1 MDQLITQ
8 IQALQKDQISAM
20 DAQLAQLSQE
30 IEAQLQQITPTIESL
45 SKAKQ
50 GMLEQISGKEAEII
64 AKKGK
69 FKLLVETYNGLSR
82 EKAACTDNV
91 IRETSFQSRLTQFER
106 EYHKA
111 DSGDF
116 TEVEDL
122 ENTKDVSTVELH
134 PIFEA
139 TKTCAT
145 LALDL
150 FKKRSPS
157 QEEIDTIK
165 RLMSENRLEC
175 SLQSTNG
182 QAVVIEKCITDIK
195 TVLEIAESRIKINQ
209 LTPRIAELE
218 HQMDQLKSEIQ
229 SLELAKKALEAD
241 IKKATE
247 MTESTLKKSQAAVTQ
262 LEKQR
267 EDISTEKRKQLQ
279 VVSTAITQL
288 QQIHHHPFFNP
299 TTPLAIHFN
308 DRLLFDNQFLSNQE
322 MLTVKTKVSEKPG
335 SEIIPQRFF
344 NPLNIHVTTL
354 ERDALLTLKD
364 LDAEQITVI
373 HLGNTVISDH
383 GSPTVWQQFAPK
395 DAPKVDTWTLEDHPN
410 PMLARQQVVLF
421 NPSADH
427 LKQFMD
433 IHHRCDATYLIHP
446 QDMSLLNSYITD
458 HSLKLIQISQN
469 QQWTCSQL
477 TTIPLGEMIQ
487 SKATSVTKMMIKW
500 VLSATVICVALAVI
514 IDYLNR
520 LTQGDK

>member
-1 MDQLITQ
+1 MTQ
-8 IQALQKDQISAM
+8 IQALQKDQIAAM
-20 DAQLAQLSQE
+20 DIQKAQITQE
-30 IEAQLQQITPTIESL
+30 IEVQLQQSTPTIESL

-50 GMLEQISGKEAEII
+50 GMLEQISGKQAEII
-64 AKKGK
+64 DLKGK
-69 FKLLVETYNGLSR
+69 LKLVVETYNGLNR
-82 EKAACTDNV
+82 EISACTDNI
-91 IRETSFQSRLTQFER
+91 IREKTFESRLTQFER
-106 EYHKA
+106 EYYKA

-122 ENTKDVSTVELH
+122 EKTKDVATVELH

-145 LALDL
+145 LALTL

-157 QEEIDTIK
+157 QEEIYQIK
-165 RLMSENRLEC
+165 SLMSQNRLEH

-182 QAVVIEKCITDIK
+182 QALVIEQCITDIK

-209 LTPRIAELE
+209 LSPRMAELE
-218 HQMDQLKSEIQ
+218 VQMDLLKSEIQ
-229 SLELAKKALEAD
+229 SVELAKKALEDD

-247 MTESTLKKSQAAVTQ
+247 MAEDRLQKTQATVRQ

-267 EDISTEKRKQLQ
+267 EDITTKKDRQIQ

-288 QQIHHHPFFNP
+288 QQLHHHPFFNP

-322 MLTVKTKVSEKPG
+322 MPTVKTKVSEKPG
-335 SEIIPQRFF
+335 SEIVPQHFF

-354 ERDALLTLKD
+354 EGDALLTLEA
-364 LDAEQITVI
+364 LDAEQLTVI
-373 HLGNTVISDH
+373 HLGNTAISDH
-383 GSPTVWQQFAPK
+383 GSATVWQQFAPK
-395 DAPKVDTWTLEDHPN
+395 DAPKVDTWTLEDHPT

-421 NPSADH
+421 NPSTDH

-433 IHHRCDATYLIHP
+433 IHHRCDAIYLIHL
-446 QDMSLLNSYITD
+446 QDTSLLDPYITE
-458 HSLKLIQISQN
+458 HSLKLTQISQN

-487 SKATSVTKMMIKW
+487 AKATSLTKMMIKW
-500 VLSATVICVALAVI
+500 ILSATVLCVALAVI
-514 IDYLNR
+514 MDYLNR
-520 LTQGDK
+520 LTQSDK